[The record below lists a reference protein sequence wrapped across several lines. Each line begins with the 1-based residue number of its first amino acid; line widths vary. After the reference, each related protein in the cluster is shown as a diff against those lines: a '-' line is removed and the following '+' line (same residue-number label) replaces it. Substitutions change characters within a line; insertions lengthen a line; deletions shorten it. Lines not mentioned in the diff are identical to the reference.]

1 MKKIKKMTEERL
13 MHVISES
20 VKRILN
26 EMDPRTYASAREK
39 QNKIDAEYDKRMKDY
54 NGKNVFGRMFSK
66 KPVKPKGYGR
76 GKKFNDA
83 AVNAFNSQ
91 YGKDNRNWQ
100 TDDRHQTMH
109 DDGSVTQFRPSGDD
123 VFTTSYDFNANQR
136 KAGVKPTGR
145 GIGTVTYGGW
155 NNKTHKDAPKSVRGM
170 ENADTDY
177 YYRDG
182 KYKPSFYD
190 KGIKVADQ
198 MSFGGGRYEK
208 GKGWVD
214 ESQLRRIVSESVKR
228 ILAEGWVSDETMSSE
243 EIFNDII
250 KNFDGKE
257 DIYRIV
263 IRKREDACPYG
274 YFSDYIK
281 DHYDVTSPQC
291 DEICEMIKDY
301 YNLGWFY
308 YDKDIVPYKHDDIGA
323 LLKKVLEER

>member
-66 KPVKPKGYGR
+66 KPVKPNGYGR

-91 YGKDNRNWQ
+91 YGKDNSNWQ

-214 ESQLRRIVSESVKR
+214 ESQLRRIVNESVKKLLKEEYGKIHVIKKEYTNLGGWDETDWYVDCDKAIKIAANCQR
-228 ILAEGWVSDETMSSE
+228 GNANMSKEPEEWAKEKILARKDFKCFKSPELCYIFKFDE
-243 EIFNDII
+243 
-250 KNFDGKE
+250 
-257 DIYRIV
+257 
-263 IRKREDACPYG
+263 
-274 YFSDYIK
+274 
-281 DHYDVTSPQC
+281 
-291 DEICEMIKDY
+291 
-301 YNLGWFY
+301 
-308 YDKDIVPYKHDDIGA
+308 
-323 LLKKVLEER
+323 